1 MKITVEMV
9 KELRDVAGVGVME
22 AKNALV
28 EYDGDLEKSVE
39 ALRKKGLT
47 EAAERSDRDAK
58 EGIVELYA
66 HPGNRVGVMVELNS
80 ETDFVARTEPFKIL
94 AHDLA
99 LHIAAMEPRFVS
111 REQIPQD
118 VLDSKIDELRS
129 QPDMERKPA
138 DIVEKIISGRL
149 NKYYEETCLLEQPF
163 VKDDEIKVQ
172 DLISDAIQSLGENI
186 IVRRFERYELGEEL

>member
-39 ALRKKGLT
+39 ALRKKGLA

>member
-39 ALRKKGLT
+39 ALRKKGLA

-186 IVRRFERYELGEEL
+186 VVRRFERYELGEEL